1 MTIKTTS
8 SSSSNRGHTKL
19 VRTIAVLLLCP
30 SLVQTAAFSSSLA
43 SRGGS
48 VATEKSGGLR
58 GGARIRAFTN
68 RRKKR
73 TWTLKSSDAAEWA
86 PSSPSNGTTAALL
99 EPPVTTAATAV
110 PETAD
115 EVEQKKP
122 FLKSI
127 DGIVFVSYL
136 CNVMAL
142 SLPVLLVPV
151 AATEQAV
158 SAGLSAKAASV
169 MVASQVASISS
180 VASLGG
186 AVGKF
191 VNGFICKEYGS
202 YFCSKTYLA
211 GLGLCSLAFSLSTS
225 PLAMSLAFAGM
236 EFFASIQWAS
246 LAVML
251 SNYYAKEPVRLAA
264 ALTALGLSSTSGMI
278 LAKFSGMTLSS
289 AYHWRVVAMLGS
301 LVAFSGAALISRA
314 PGREAAAVLQK
325 SNPPFEWSSVA
336 ESLKAVLGSPLFLVL
351 GLAHS
356 MAFVARGT
364 DRILGT
370 FFQEMATLPPSISG
384 GLTLFTTFGLVHGL
398 VTGAKKFSKCAN
410 LQDKR
415 NFLKKRYVTTVS
427 ATLGL
432 VALARLGNG
441 LNLNRWAMTAA
452 ISLVSFVMS
461 SNISFQYFQFP
472 AMISQRFGDHKA
484 VVISFLDGF
493 GFLLSA
499 PIFATIA
506 QVVPASGWG
515 SGWTM
520 LASLFGAAACLMLSA
535 INPILNLARTPAE
548 EELEASAA
556 VASS

>member
-1 MTIKTTS
+1 M
-8 SSSSNRGHTKL
+8 
-19 VRTIAVLLLCP
+19 
-30 SLVQTAAFSSSLA
+30 AAERS
-43 SRGGS
+43 
-48 VATEKSGGLR
+48 EGLR

-68 RRKKR
+68 RRNR
-73 TWTLKSSDAAEWA
+73 SWTLRSSEAIDWTQ
-86 PSSPSNGTTAALL
+86 SNSPSNGTTAALL
-99 EPPVTTAATAV
+99 EPPVTAAAAV
-110 PETAD
+110 PEIVD
-115 EVEQKKP
+115 EVEQTKKP
-122 FLKSI
+122 FLQSI

-158 SAGLSAKAASV
+158 SAGLSAKAVSV

-186 AVGKF
+186 AFGKF
-191 VNGFICKEYGS
+191 INGFICKEYGS

-289 AYHWRVVAMLGS
+289 AFHWRVVARFGA
-301 LVAFSGAALISRA
+301 LVAFGGAALISRA

-325 SNPPFEWSSVA
+325 SKPPFKWSSVTD
-336 ESLKAVLGSPLFLVL
+336 SLKAVLGSPLFLVL
-351 GLAHS
+351 GFAHS

-370 FFQEMATLPPSISG
+370 FFQEMAALPPSVSG

-398 VTGAKKFSKCAN
+398 VSGAKKFSKCAN

-472 AMISQRFGDHKA
+472 AMISQRYGDHKA

-506 QVVPASGWG
+506 QVVPANGWG

-520 LASLFGAAACLMLSA
+520 LASLFGAAACLMLTA

-548 EELEASAA
+548 EELEASP